1 MKRTL
6 RLLML
11 LAAWPAFA
19 QFPPAPVA
27 TAVLTLSKTDSA
39 DPVLPGQQYAYALQV
54 ANEGAAIA
62 TNVLVSDHLPG
73 GVTFVSAAT
82 PVGTASL
89 AGTNVT
95 FSYTTLAVG
104 QIVTATVV
112 VQAATSGLITNTA
125 TASATNT
132 SDVAS
137 QTTYILSD
145 LRVAVADSAD
155 PAVLDQ
161 LFTYTLAVSN
171 ASASAIT
178 NVVLTDTLPGHV
190 EFVSAT
196 GSVSTVSNVGSVVTL
211 QVASLGAGATA
222 TATIQVLAVS
232 GGVRTNQAYATGQSG
247 ALVLLGLGAESTR
260 ILGAVSD
267 LSGDGLGD
275 LLLRAESNS
284 VFFLQAMSGTN
295 AAGGAYLF
303 QTNDVGNWQF
313 AASSDLNGDGTADLI
328 FRDGSVHAVAYV
340 NDGQATNLAYLF
352 RTRADL
358 DPWYAVAGGDLDADG
373 YGDLVF
379 QRGDSGLYA
388 VVLQRSNTWL
398 AVQYLTGTRRDL
410 DPWRVVGAGDTDADG
425 LWDLVVQRAD
435 SGVYGLVFM
444 QGWNV
449 REAWYLSGARTNVS
463 PWVFRAASDLD
474 GDGFD
479 ELIFQDG
486 VSNQYEATFVDGYS
500 VLLSSPLF
508 SGSGGLSGWTIVG
521 PK

>member
-1 MKRTL
+1 MKRLL
-6 RLLML
+6 RLLLL
-11 LAAWPAFA
+11 LACPAFA
-19 QFPPAPVA
+19 QSPPAPVA
-27 TAVLTLSKTDSA
+27 TALLTLTKTDSA
-39 DPVLPGQQYAYALQV
+39 DPVLPGQQYAYVLQV

-62 TNVLVSDHLPG
+62 TNVIVNDRLPG

-82 PVGTASL
+82 PVGTASIV
-89 AGTNVT
+89 GTNVT
-95 FSYTTLAVG
+95 FTYTTMAVG

-112 VQAATSGLITNTA
+112 VQAASSGLITNTA

-132 SDVAS
+132 SDAAS

-145 LRVAVADSAD
+145 LRVSLADSAD

-178 NVVLTDTLPGHV
+178 NVVVTDTLPGHV
-190 EFVSAT
+190 EFMSVT

-232 GGVRTNQAYATGQSG
+232 GGVRTNQAYATGQAG
-247 ALVLLGLGAESTR
+247 TLVLVGLDAESTR

-267 LSGDGLGD
+267 LTGDGLGD

-284 VFFLQAMSGTN
+284 VFYLQAMSGTN

-313 AASSDLNGDGTADLI
+313 AASSDVNGDGTADLV

-340 NDGQATNLAYLF
+340 NDGLATNWAYLF
-352 RTRADL
+352 RARADL
-358 DPWYAVAGGDLDADG
+358 DPWYAVAGGDLDGDG

-379 QRGDSGLYA
+379 QRGDSGVYA

-398 AVQYLTGTRRDL
+398 AVQYLTGSRRDL

-425 LWDLVVQRAD
+425 LWDLVVQRAGE
-435 SGVYGLVFM
+435 SIYGLVFV
-444 QGWNV
+444 QGWSV
-449 REAWYLSGARTNVS
+449 REAWYLTGARTNLS
-463 PWVFRAASDLD
+463 PWAFRAASDLD

-479 ELIFQDG
+479 ELVFQEG
-486 VSNQYEATFVDGYS
+486 ATNQYEAAFVDGYS
-500 VLLSSPLF
+500 ILLSSPLF
-508 SGSGGLSGWTIVG
+508 TGSGGLSGWTIVG